1 MNADIHLNRIS
12 SQSTNVNL
20 EQLRYWR
27 WLFCIRLAKS
37 LDSSTL
43 LINIDETNINYK
55 TKTNYSWS
63 QRGGLREFKSKP
75 FSGSINMIM
84 TIMSNGAW
92 FWTFIQRTTNSEIF
106 RAYWMSLI
114 KWMEDNQNFKHER
127 VIVLLDNCSSHR
139 ASIVK
144 QEMIRSKLNIWFLP
158 PYSYMLAPIEK
169 AF

>member
-1 MNADIHLNRIS
+1 MNADIHLNRKS

-27 WLFCIRLAKS
+27 WLFYIRLAKS

-55 TKTNYSWS
+55 TKTNFSWS
-63 QRGGLREFKSKP
+63 QRGGLREFKSKS
-75 FSGSINMIM
+75 FSGSMNMIM

-92 FWTFIQRTTNSEIF
+92 FWTFIQRTTNSEVF

-158 PYSYMLAPIEK
+158 PYSYMLATIEK